1 MLHNYTVALY
11 DNVDAV
17 NRYKRINV
25 IYIYLDLYVI
35 SFNENIL
42 INLTGN

>member
-11 DNVDAV
+11 DNVGAV

-42 INLTGN
+42 INLTSN

>member
-11 DNVDAV
+11 DNVGVV

-35 SFNENIL
+35 SSDENIL
-42 INLTGN
+42 INLSSN

>member
-11 DNVDAV
+11 DNVRAL

-42 INLTGN
+42 IDLTSN